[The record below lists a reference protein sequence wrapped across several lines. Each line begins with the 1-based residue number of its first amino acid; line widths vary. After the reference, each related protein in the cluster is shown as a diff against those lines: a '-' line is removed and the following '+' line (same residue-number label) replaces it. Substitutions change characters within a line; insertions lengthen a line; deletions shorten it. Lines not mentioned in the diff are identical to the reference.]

1 MQESVV
7 TKKAMFI
14 LALIG
19 IITIAATYFILTQ
32 TSPKV
37 SGLATGT
44 ATVSVNELVS
54 MSLQQATVDFG
65 DLVQGGENNTTDDKP
80 SPFKVR
86 NDGNTL
92 LDVSVR
98 ATSFV
103 FSGTGAGN
111 NTNKFQ
117 FMAGNVSGESN
128 AFSWGNSITS
138 FTNFT
143 DVNQKVIASLN
154 YSDSADEAETE
165 IQIRVPSD
173 EGLGNKSADV
183 IFTASQSS

>member
-1 MQESVV
+1 MQEYVI
-7 TKKAMFI
+7 TKKAIFV

-19 IITIAATYFILTQ
+19 IITVASTYFILTQ
-32 TSPKV
+32 TSTKV
-37 SGLATGT
+37 TGLAAGT
-44 ATVSVNELVS
+44 ATVSVNPTVT

-65 DLVQGGENNTTDDKP
+65 DLVRSGVNNTTDEKP
-80 SPFKVR
+80 QPFKVR
-86 NDGNTL
+86 NDGNVL
-92 LDVSVR
+92 LNVSVR
-98 ATSFV
+98 ASSFI
-103 FSGTGAGN
+103 FSGSGAGN

-117 FMAGNVSGESN
+117 FMSGNVSGESN

-143 DVNQKVIASLN
+143 DVNQNTVATLN
-154 YSDSADEAETE
+154 FSDTSDEAEVE

-173 EGLGNKSADV
+173 EALGNKSADV